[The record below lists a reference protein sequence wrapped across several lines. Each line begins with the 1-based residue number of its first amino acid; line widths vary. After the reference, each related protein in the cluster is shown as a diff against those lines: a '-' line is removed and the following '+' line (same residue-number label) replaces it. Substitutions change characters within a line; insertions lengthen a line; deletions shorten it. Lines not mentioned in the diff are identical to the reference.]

1 MDKGLHVLFAWVCGS
16 GLRGFSACLACL
28 VGLAGSVAYAADRTR
43 YLGAHVAAAFTE
55 DSPWNSAIV
64 LPNGI
69 PAEMH
74 ANKPFDTGWGGG
86 ASIGRQFGNWR
97 VEGEMFWRR
106 ANTEGFHIERAIV
119 GGMDFTEAFRTI
131 FETGAAGGGP
141 GLVVEGRM
149 KYLSVF
155 ANGYYDIPT
164 PWVWHPYVGIGA
176 GVVRRSM
183 SKHVEIHLPPS
194 FGATADY
201 IEDEHE
207 GSWDFIYQVQAGVGV
222 QLTDTLELELGY
234 RYKALP
240 NAVVHFFEG
249 GEGGAIAPAKVHLG
263 ASHSADVGLIWS
275 F

>member
-1 MDKGLHVLFAWVCGS
+1 MDKGLHVLFARSCGS
-16 GLRGFSACLACL
+16 VLRVFPAWLACL

-43 YLGAHVAAAFTE
+43 YAGAHVAAAFTK
-55 DSPWNSAIV
+55 DSPWNSAIGG
-64 LPNGI
+64 PGAI

-74 ANKPFDTGWGGG
+74 ANMPFETGWGGG

-97 VEGEMFWRR
+97 VEGEMFWRQ
-106 ANTEGFHIERAIV
+106 AKTEGFTIERATV
-119 GGMDFTEAFRTI
+119 GGRDFTEAFRTI

-149 KYLSVF
+149 KFLSVF

-164 PWVWHPYVGIGA
+164 SWSWHPYVGIGA

-183 SKHVEIHLPPS
+183 SKHVEIHLPAG

-207 GSWDFIYQVQAGVGV
+207 SSWDFIYQVQAGVGI
-222 QLTDTLELELGY
+222 QLTDTLELELDY

-240 NAVVHFFEG
+240 NAVVHFFES
-249 GEGGAIAPAKVHLG
+249 GEGGAIAPVKVHLG